1 MKRANI
7 VILGG
12 GAAGLMAACTA
23 AQNKN
28 AGPIVVVEGNPK
40 LGRKLLATGNGRC
53 NLTNM
58 HVSPAHYHGDVRA
71 VEPLLS
77 KYTPEKIR
85 AVFRT
90 LGLITREDSEGR
102 VYPHNLQAAA
112 VLSILRD
119 YAAEHGVRFLLERTA
134 VSVQKMKKGFRIT
147 LSDGEEIE
155 AAKCILACG
164 GAASPKHSCSDGYT
178 LAKTL
183 GHTVTPLYPVLTQLV
198 CQEKLKPVS
207 GARCAAEATLLSD
220 GQPVCSETGEVQF
233 TDNSLS
239 GICIFGLS
247 IPAGEF
253 FSTGKIQGKPYK
265 TLSVRLDLLPDLSF
279 RELADYL
286 LEIRANFPDRP
297 AGDFLT
303 GLLNMK
309 VGYWLIQRAGMDP
322 CLPVKRIPQGQ
333 IQKLAALIKGWTLEI
348 TGTKGWNDA
357 QVTAGGVPL
366 SEIRNDTMESKKAP
380 GLYLTGEMLNIH
392 GDCGGYNLHFAW
404 STGCAA
410 GADAAGI
417 E

>member
-1 MKRANI
+1 MKRVNI

-28 AGPIVVVEGNPK
+28 AGAILVVEGNQK

-71 VEPLLS
+71 IVPLLS
-77 KYTPEKIR
+77 EYTPEKIR
-85 AVFRT
+85 SVFRT
-90 LGLITREDSEGR
+90 LGLMTRADSEGR

-112 VLSILRD
+112 VLAILRD
-119 YAAEHGVRFLLERTA
+119 YAAEHGVQFLLERTA
-134 VSVQKMKKGFRIT
+134 VSVQKLKKGFRVR

-178 LAKTL
+178 LAKEM
-183 GHTVTPLYPVLTQLV
+183 GHSVTPLYPALTQLI
-198 CQEKLKPVS
+198 CKEKLKSVS
-207 GARCAAEATLLSD
+207 GARCPAEATLLAD
-220 GQPVCSETGEVQF
+220 DQPVYSESGEVQF

-247 IPAGEF
+247 LYAGECF
-253 FSTGKIQGKPYK
+253 ATGKIRGKAYK
-265 TLSVRLDLLPDLSF
+265 TLSVRLDCLPDLSF

-286 LEIRANFPDRP
+286 LEIRANFPNRP
-297 AGDFLT
+297 AGDLLT
-303 GLLNMK
+303 GLMHMK
-309 VGYWLIQRAGMDP
+309 VGFLLIQLAGIDP
-322 CLPVKRIPQGQ
+322 NRPAKLIPQGQ
-333 IQKLAALIKGWTLEI
+333 IQKLASLIKGWKLSI

-357 QVTAGGVPL
+357 QVTAGGIPL
-366 SEIRNDTMESKKAP
+366 SEVNTETMESKKTP

-410 GADAAGI
+410 GADAARKL
-417 E
+417 